1 MSFFTA
7 SVLRRAAFIAA
18 LTTAGSAHG
27 QSEIF
32 QCTDESGKVEYK
44 NTGSTRGCKKVAVD
58 PVVIPKLSSPAKA
71 TGNASPQGFPKVD
84 NSTQKARDNDRKR
97 ILEDELRT
105 SETRLAD
112 LRREYNNCEPERQG
126 NERNYQ
132 RYIDRVD
139 RLKADIA
146 RTESDIASIKSELGK
161 FQ

>member
-1 MSFFTA
+1 MFSSLENPLCVLFFA
-7 SVLRRAAFIAA
+7 SGIFLP
-18 LTTAGSAHG
+18 SAYAQ
-27 QSEIF
+27 QSDSYYKCKDENGGPLMTNVGNPKG
-32 QCTDESGKVEYK
+32 CTKQTLE
-44 NTGSTRGCKKVAVD
+44 
-58 PVVIPKLSSPAKA
+58 PVVIPKLANPKGAVQSPS
-71 TGNASPQGFPKVD
+71 TFPKVD
-84 NSTQKARDNDRKR
+84 SATQKARDNDRKR

-112 LRREYNNCEPERQG
+112 LKREYNNGEPERQG

>member
-1 MSFFTA
+1 MSSFTA
-7 SVLRRAAFIAA
+7 SMLWRAAFVAA
-18 LTTAGSAHG
+18 LTIVGSAYG

-32 QCTDESGKVEYK
+32 KCTDESGNVRYE
-44 NTGSTRGCKKVAVD
+44 NTGNSKGCKKLAVD
-58 PVVIPKLSSPAKA
+58 PVVIPKLAAPAKA
-71 TGNASPQGFPKVD
+71 AGNASPQGFPKVD
-84 NSTQKARDNDRKR
+84 NTTQKARDNDRKR

-112 LRREYNNCEPERQG
+112 LKREYNNGEPERQG

-132 RYIDRVD
+132 RYLDRVD

-146 RTESDIASIKSELGK
+146 RAESDIASIKSELGK

>member
-1 MSFFTA
+1 MSSFTA
-7 SVLRRAAFIAA
+7 SALRRAAFVVA
-18 LTTAGSAHG
+18 LTMAGSASA

-44 NTGSTRGCKKVAVD
+44 NNGSTKGCKKLAVD
-58 PVVIPKLSSPAKA
+58 PVVIPKLSAPAKA
-71 TGNASPQGFPKVD
+71 AGNASPQGFPKVD
-84 NSTQKARDNDRKR
+84 NPTQKARDNDRKR

-112 LRREYNNCEPERQG
+112 LKREYNSGEPERQG

-132 RYIDRVD
+132 RYLDRVD

-146 RTESDIASIKSELGK
+146 RTESDLGSIKSELGK